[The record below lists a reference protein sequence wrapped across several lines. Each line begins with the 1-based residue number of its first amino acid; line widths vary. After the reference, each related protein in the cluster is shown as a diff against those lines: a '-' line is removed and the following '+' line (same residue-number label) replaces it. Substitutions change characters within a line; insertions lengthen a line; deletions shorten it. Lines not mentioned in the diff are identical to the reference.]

1 MIKPRQAV
9 MDMQAYNP
17 PTSNREGSLR
27 LDFNENTNGCSSNV
41 IKSIRK
47 IKRGTLSTYPE
58 YTKLRKELAK
68 YCNVKADE
76 IIATNGTDEAIKTII
91 ETYIEKSKDE
101 IIIPVPTYAM
111 FKFYAQL
118 NEAAIKEI
126 NYNGDLSFP
135 AEQILG
141 TINYKVKIIVLVNP
155 NNPTGTSINAKD
167 IIKII
172 EKAKRYNSIVL
183 MDEAYYQFLGKT
195 SIPLIKKYDNLFITQ
210 TLSKVFG
217 LAGLRLGYIISN
229 KNNIKIIKKVL
240 SPYSVN
246 IVAAICA
253 STALKD
259 TGYTKKY
266 VIEIR
271 KSKKILYRELDNL
284 GIKYYKSDANFIL
297 IKIGIKAAEFC
308 NKLRKKGILV
318 RDRSSDQLLDGCVR
332 ITLGTIRQTK
342 QLIKEMQQIVKEIN
356 PLLVFDI
363 DGVLVDVSKSYRVAI
378 KETAE
383 YFTGKNISFEEI
395 QEYKNRGGL
404 NNDWD
409 LTEAI
414 IKGNGKSADKKKIIK
429 KFQYYYKKLTN
440 NEKFLL
446 DERILKSLSERY
458 TLAILTGRPRKEAYS
473 ALKRNK
479 VTNCFSTIVTMED
492 VIKQKPFPDGLLKI
506 LNQYSNSDAYY
517 FGDSIDDVKAA
528 ISAGVKPIG
537 VLPPQDKS
545 AQLQKLLIKNCA
557 KKVIPNINK
566 IMEVLK

>member
-9 MDMQAYNP
+9 MEMQAYNP
-17 PTSNREGSLR
+17 PTSNREGFLR
-27 LDFNENTNGCSSNV
+27 LDFNENTNGCSENV
-41 IKSIRK
+41 IKSLRK
-47 IKRGTLSTYPE
+47 IKRRTLSTYPE
-58 YTKLRKELAK
+58 YTTLRKELAK
-68 YCNVKADE
+68 YCKVKSEE
-76 IIATNGTDEAIKTII
+76 IIATNGTDEAIKTTI
-91 ETYIEKSKDE
+91 EAYIEKGKNE

-118 NEAAIKEI
+118 NEAVIREI
-126 NYNGDLSFP
+126 DYNGDLSFP
-135 AEQILG
+135 IGQVLN
-141 TINYKVKIIVLVNP
+141 TINDKTKIIVLVNP
-155 NNPTGTSINAKD
+155 NNPTGTSIDTKS

-183 MDEAYYQFLGKT
+183 IDEAYYQFCGKT
-195 SIPLIKKYDNLFITQ
+195 SISLIKKYDNVFITQ
-210 TLSKVFG
+210 TFSKAFG

-229 KNNIKIIKKVL
+229 KNNIKIVQKAL

-246 IVAAICA
+246 IVAVICA
-253 STALKD
+253 SAALKN
-259 TGYTKKY
+259 TSYIKKY
-266 VIEIR
+266 VTEIR
-271 KSKKILYRELDNL
+271 TSKKILYKGLDNL
-284 GIKYYKSDANFIL
+284 GIKYYKSDANFVL
-297 IKIGIKAAEFC
+297 AKIGAKAAEFC

-318 RDRSSDQLLDGCVR
+318 RNRSGDQLLEGCVR
-332 ITLGTIRQTK
+332 ITLGTIRQAK
-342 QLIKEMQQIVKEIN
+342 QLIKELQQIVKEIN

-363 DGVLVDVSKSYRVAI
+363 DGVLVDVSKSYRLAI

-409 LTEAI
+409 LTEII
-414 IKGNGKSADKKKIIK
+414 IKDNGKSADKKKIIK

-446 DERILKSLSERY
+446 DKRILKSLYERY
-458 TLAILTGRPRKEAYS
+458 TLAILTGRPRKETYS
-473 ALKRNK
+473 VLKKNK
-479 VTNCFSTIVTMED
+479 VANCFSTIITMEE

-506 LNQYSNSDAYY
+506 LNRYTNSDAYY
-517 FGDSIDDVKAA
+517 FGDSIDDVKVA
-528 ISAGVKPIG
+528 ISANVKPIG

-545 AQLQKLLIKNCA
+545 TLLQNLLMKNGA
-557 KKVIPNINK
+557 KIVINNINE